1 MTYILCVICIILGLD
16 LIRKPDL
23 FWKIEHYLSVRGGEP
38 TNFYLVTRRI
48 IGISVV
54 CGGVIGLIIMLII

>member
-23 FWKIEHYLSVRGGEP
+23 FWKIEHYFSVRGGEP

>member
-23 FWKIEHYLSVRGGEP
+23 FCKIEHYFSVRGGEP

-54 CGGVIGLIIMLII
+54 CGGVIGLIIMLMI

>member
-1 MTYILCVICIILGLD
+1 MTYILCVICIILGLA

-23 FWKIEHYLSVRGGEP
+23 FLEIEHYFSVRGGEP
-38 TNFYLVTRRI
+38 TNFYLVIRRI

-54 CGGVIGLIIMLII
+54 YGGVIGLIIMLMI

>member
-1 MTYILCVICIILGLD
+1 MTYILCVICIILGLA

-23 FWKIEHYLSVRGGEP
+23 FWEIEHYFSVRGGEP
-38 TNFYLVTRRI
+38 TNFYLVIRRI

-54 CGGVIGLIIMLII
+54 YGGVIGLIIMLMI